1 MEFTKYELY
10 DLLNR
15 PGPLWLAGADLRGAY
30 LKRANLEGAD
40 LTGAIL
46 QDANLESA
54 NLRGATL
61 VGTELMSAFLRGTS
75 LEEAYIRADLR
86 RAILGGANLIRAN
99 VQDAL
104 LCQTS
109 AMIGAIMPNGKR
121 YDGRYNLPTDLAGAK
136 GDGIDINDPEALSTW
151 YSVSLHD
158 YLEGQKWAKENLP
171 KWRLEE

>member
-15 PGPLWLAGADLRGAY
+15 PGPLWLVGADLSEAY
-30 LKRANLEGAD
+30 LKSVNLEGAN
-40 LTGAIL
+40 LTE
-46 QDANLESA
+46 ANLQEAYLDSA
-54 NLRGATL
+54 NLRNTTL
-61 VGTELMSAFLRGTS
+61 VGTGFFRAFLRGAS
-75 LEEAYIRADLR
+75 LEGAYIRADLR
-86 RAILGGANLIRAN
+86 RAILGGANLTRAD

-104 LCQTS
+104 LCQAS
-109 AMIGAIMPNGKR
+109 IMIGAIMPNGKR

-136 GDGIDINDPEALSTW
+136 GDGIDTDNPEALSTW